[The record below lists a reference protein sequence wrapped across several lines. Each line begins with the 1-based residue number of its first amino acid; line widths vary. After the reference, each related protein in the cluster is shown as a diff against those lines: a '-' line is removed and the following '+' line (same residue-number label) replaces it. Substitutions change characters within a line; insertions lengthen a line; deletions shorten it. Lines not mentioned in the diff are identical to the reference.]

1 MVFLDVERFA
11 EPLRRCVNV
20 QSVLDYVLDRT
31 LSIHD
36 TRLGN
41 VQLMNW
47 NAGHLEIAAQRGFHD
62 EFLNFFERV
71 KIEDASACARA
82 LRNRGSVII
91 DDVLSDER
99 FAPCCSVLRRAGIS
113 AVQSTPLVSSSGA
126 LVGMLSTHFSA
137 PHRPTEAQMSV
148 TMEAARLAAN
158 AIIRLRAN
166 ARDDRCLRS
175 SAMALLQQSRQAIAN
190 ADKLL
195 TGKTGDGRLNS

>member
-1 MVFLDVERFA
+1 MVLLDVERFA
-11 EPLRRCVNV
+11 EPLRRCFNV
-20 QSVLDYVLDRT
+20 QFVLDYVLDRT

-148 TMEAARLAAN
+148 TMALPRQLRPHARQPDRRSGRGSPSGHSVAGA
-158 AIIRLRAN
+158 LRI
-166 ARDDRCLRS
+166 
-175 SAMALLQQSRQAIAN
+175 SA
-190 ADKLL
+190 
-195 TGKTGDGRLNS
+195 GRTP